1 MIGTAFA
8 AIANGI
14 NTAPSARNRATNVA
28 KRIPISEPATKPQKA
43 SLNVYQPAEERVLQS
58 SWSPLAIALGLG
70 SRNCW
75 TWNAEIMPSS
85 SPLKFET
92 KTVGPCG
99 SIAMSNGSRDGVVPT
114 RVSAPPGPTRKRS
127 IALTT
132 SVAE

>member
-1 MIGTAFA
+1 MKV
-8 AIANGI
+8 
-14 NTAPSARNRATNVA
+14 R
-28 KRIPISEPATKPQKA
+28 
-43 SLNVYQPAEERVLQS
+43 
-58 SWSPLAIALGLG
+58 SPVG
-70 SRNCW
+70 W

-114 RVSAPPGPTRKRS
+114 RVSAPPGPPRKRS